1 VANADSYDVWYNGS
15 LSVGDTNVLQN
26 DYDPD
31 GDPLS
36 AVLVAGPTS
45 AQSFALNADGTFSYA
60 PIPNPP
66 PVSDSF
72 TYKPFDGFDYGPA
85 ITVTIRTTGV
95 PIGVEDHYIIPAG
108 GTLVVNSMDGVLGN
122 DFDARH
128 IAMQAALDSGIPSDV
143 GSLSLNADGSFAFT
157 QGPAFQ

>member
-1 VANADSYDVWYNGS
+1 
-15 LSVGDTNVLQN
+15 
-26 DYDPD
+26 
-31 GDPLS
+31 
-36 AVLVAGPTS
+36 
-45 AQSFALNADGTFSYA
+45 
-60 PIPNPP
+60 
-66 PVSDSF
+66 
-72 TYKPFDGFDYGPA
+72 
-85 ITVTIRTTGV
+85 

-157 QGPAFQ
+157 QGPAFQGQATFSYHPIVAGIQGGVPAVATLVAQAQLQAYQNSVGLTEVTYHSPHPLIQKDNPGPGEDAIFRAPQWLDANTAR